1 MRSGRAENDVDGR
14 QWHSTIEAAQAG
26 DRRALDELVAGWL
39 PLVYNVVGRA
49 LNGHADV
56 DDVVQE
62 TMLRAVDHL
71 GSLRDPDS
79 FRSWLVAIAMRQ
91 IRDRARRRKSPD
103 QLPDGLPGD
112 AADFAELTVLRLQ
125 LEGQRREVAEAVR
138 WLDDEDRQLLSLWW
152 LEVGGELTRRELAAA
167 VGISRQHAAVRV
179 QRMKERL
186 ETARAIVRALD
197 GACPELREVT
207 ARRDGRQDS
216 VWRKRVARHLR
227 GCSYCGD
234 PRESVVPAERLLV
247 GIALVP
253 LPIGFT
259 LSLAFGAKTAAAAAG
274 AAFAAGASGLGGVSG
289 AVGVTGSAGAAGAAG
304 AVGAG
309 GSVGAA
315 GFAGPAGAAGTA
327 GFAGSAGASGV
338 AGAGGTAGAAGAAG
352 AAASAHAV
360 GAVGAAGTAGAS
372 GAAHAVGTVGAAG
385 ASGVAGTTGFA
396 GGAGS
401 AGGAGASGVAGSAGA
416 SGSAGLAGAS
426 GAAHAAGTVG
436 AAGASGVAGSTGLS
450 GVAGAAGSA
459 GGAGVSGSAGVAG
472 SAGAVHGAGAVG
484 SAGVAGAAGSAGSAA
499 GAAGAAGSA
508 GSAAGAAGTVGLA
521 GGAVGWPAKVL
532 GLLTK
537 PAVAV
542 TAGATIAAGGVY
554 VATHTPDSPPPRALT
569 PTASAG
575 TLHPSSATA
584 TATTAPPSPS
594 LSPSPSSR
602 TTGGPYGS
610 VVDAVDRA
618 PNPDTPPAALPH
630 RPASGLT
637 STGGAHAT
645 MNHRG
650 DNVTLSGQG
659 YVLVRWQVSP
669 QYRSGALV
677 MPSWTA
683 LKGKLFHVASG
694 GGRRMDDPVSTTD
707 PTATGMGSKT
717 TGYDVL
723 PTGTQQMWQN
733 EYFYVDGSVTLTVNE
748 RGADYGLNVFPTTW
762 DAVEQDITTG
772 PAQGATRYGLTRD
785 TGKDDAPV
793 PQYVTRTTPADPAT
807 VAQVSRV

>member
-1 MRSGRAENDVDGR
+1 MDGR
-14 QWHSTIEAAQAG
+14 QWHATIAAAQAG

-91 IRDRARRRKSPD
+91 IRDRARRTSPD
-103 QLPDGLPGD
+103 RLPDGLPGD

-152 LEVGGELTRRELAAA
+152 LEVAGELTRRELASAL
-167 VGISRQHAAVRV
+167 GISRQHAAVRV

-197 GACPELREVT
+197 TACPDLRATT
-207 ARRDGRQDS
+207 ARWDGRRDS
-216 VWRKRVARHLR
+216 VWRKRLARHLR
-227 GCSYCGD
+227 GCARCGG

-253 LPIGFT
+253 LPLGFT
-259 LSLAFGAKTAAAAAG
+259 LSLAFGTKTAAAAAG
-274 AAFAAGASGLGGVSG
+274 VAGAAFGVGASGAAGAGGVTG
-289 AVGVTGSAGAAGAAG
+289 AAGSVGSAGAAG
-304 AVGAG
+304 
-309 GSVGAA
+309 
-315 GFAGPAGAAGTA
+315 T
-327 GFAGSAGASGV
+327 
-338 AGAGGTAGAAGAAG
+338 T
-352 AAASAHAV
+352 
-360 GAVGAAGTAGAS
+360 
-372 GAAHAVGTVGAAG
+372 GAAG
-385 ASGVAGTTGFA
+385 ASGIG
-396 GGAGS
+396 GS
-401 AGGAGASGVAGSAGA
+401 AGAVGASGAAGSAGASGVAGSAGA
-416 SGSAGLAGAS
+416 PAGWS
-426 GAAHAAGTVG
+426 
-436 AAGASGVAGSTGLS
+436 
-450 GVAGAAGSA
+450 
-459 GGAGVSGSAGVAG
+459 
-472 SAGAVHGAGAVG
+472 
-484 SAGVAGAAGSAGSAA
+484 
-499 GAAGAAGSA
+499 
-508 GSAAGAAGTVGLA
+508 
-521 GGAVGWPAKVL
+521 AKVL
-532 GLLTK
+532 GVLTK

-542 TAGATIAAGGVY
+542 AAGATIAAGGVY
-554 VATHTPDSPPPRALT
+554 VVTQSPNDPPPKALA
-569 PTASAG
+569 PTAA
-575 TLHPSSATA
+575 ATA
-584 TATTAPPSPS
+584 PGPGADAPTTSA
-594 LSPSPSSR
+594 SPSPSPSR
-602 TTGGPYGS
+602 SSSPSTPPSKKTTTTGPYGS

-618 PNPDTPPAALPH
+618 PDPKELPAALPH
-630 RPASGLT
+630 RPASGVT

-645 MNHRG
+645 LNHRG

-659 YVLVRWQVSP
+659 YVLVRWQISP
-669 QYRSGALV
+669 QYRNGTVV

-707 PTATGMGSKT
+707 TTATGMGNST

-762 DAVEQDITTG
+762 DAVEKDIITG
-772 PAQGATRYGLTRD
+772 PTRGATRYGLTRD
-785 TGKDDAPV
+785 TGKDNTPI
-793 PQYVTRTTPADPAT
+793 PQYVTRTTPADPAA
-807 VAQVSRV
+807 VAQESRV